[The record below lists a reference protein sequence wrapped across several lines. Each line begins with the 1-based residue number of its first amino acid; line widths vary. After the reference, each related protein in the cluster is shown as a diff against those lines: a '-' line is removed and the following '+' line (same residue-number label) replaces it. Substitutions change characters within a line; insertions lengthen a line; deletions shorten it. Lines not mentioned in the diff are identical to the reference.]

1 MRRKISKSG
10 GGSPRRGQSLLQE
23 HLSLI
28 PEEHRTRVADL
39 VASMKVRTY
48 EDLTDMVMFVT
59 SEVVRGT
66 ISAEVAEILTGL
78 IDIAFTAVAASNRG
92 EESNRASS
100 AISSLV
106 EALSNPSAP
115 PALPSYHVMDL
126 ESQEERPTVVIDIR
140 EAKGE

>member
-10 GGSPRRGQSLLQE
+10 GGGPRRGQSLLQE

-39 VASMKVRTY
+39 VGSMRVRTY

-59 SEVVRGT
+59 SEVIRGT

-78 IDIAFTAVAASNRG
+78 IEIAFTSVAASNRG
-92 EESNRASS
+92 EESSRASS
-100 AISSLV
+100 AITSLV
-106 EALSNPSAP
+106 EALSNPAAP
-115 PALPSYHVMDL
+115 AALPSYHVMDI
-126 ESQEERPTVVIDIR
+126 EPEERPTVVIDIR